1 MFSFIF
7 KTATYLLI
15 WKKFKTQIISIL
27 VSILLIW
34 LIFGIY
40 DDLVKILELNDISS
54 LIYLLLGKWF
64 FTFIIFF
71 YNINMFKS
79 LKKDIEENDMF
90 VEEKIVLPIKSQEV
104 LEKKD
109 ILTTTDLILKKY
121 KNVNN

>member
-1 MFSFIF
+1 MFNIIF

-27 VSILLIW
+27 VSILHVW

-40 DDLVKILELNDISS
+40 DDLVKIFELTNANS
-54 LIYLLLGKWF
+54 LLYLLVGKWF
-64 FTFIIFF
+64 FILIIVF
-71 YNINMFKS
+71 YNIRIFKS
-79 LKKDIEENDMF
+79 LKQDIEVNDMF

-121 KNVNN
+121 ENENN

>member
-1 MFSFIF
+1 MFNFIF

-15 WKKFKTQIISIL
+15 WKKFKTQIVSIF
-27 VSILLIW
+27 VSILLVW

-40 DDLVKILELNDISS
+40 DDLIKIFELEDTIS
-54 LIYLLLGKWF
+54 LLYLLAGKWLLI
-64 FTFIIFF
+64 FIIVF
-71 YNINMFKS
+71 YNIGIFKL

-90 VEEKIVLPIKSQEV
+90 VKEEIVLPIKSQEV

-121 KNVNN
+121 SKNE

>member
-1 MFSFIF
+1 MFNFIF

-34 LIFGIY
+34 LVFGIY
-40 DDLVKILELNDISS
+40 DDLVKIFDLSDTSS
-54 LIYLLLGKWF
+54 LLYLLFGKWL
-64 FTFIIFF
+64 FIFVIIF
-71 YNINMFKS
+71 YNIKIFKS
-79 LKKDIEENDMF
+79 IKQDIEDDDMF
-90 VEEKIVLPIKSQEV
+90 VEEKIILPEKSQEV

-121 KNVNN
+121 KNENN

>member
-1 MFSFIF
+1 MFNFIF

-40 DDLVKILELNDISS
+40 DDLVKIFELKDTSS
-54 LIYLLLGKWF
+54 LLYLLAGKWIF
-64 FTFIIFF
+64 IFIIVF
-71 YNINMFKS
+71 YNIKMFKS
-79 LKKDIEENDMF
+79 LKKDIKENDMI
-90 VEEKIVLPIKSQEV
+90 VEEKIVLPIKSQEI

-121 KNVNN
+121 KNENN

>member
-1 MFSFIF
+1 MFNFIF

-27 VSILLIW
+27 VSILLVW

-40 DDLVKILELNDISS
+40 DDLVKIFELKDTSS
-54 LIYLLLGKWF
+54 LLYLLAGKWF
-64 FTFIIFF
+64 FIFIIVF
-71 YNINMFKS
+71 YNIGIFKS
-79 LKKDIEENDMF
+79 LKKDIEENDLF

-121 KNVNN
+121 KNENN

>member
-1 MFSFIF
+1 MFNIIF

-34 LIFGIY
+34 LVFGIY
-40 DDLVKILELNDISS
+40 DDLVKIFELTDTSS
-54 LIYLLLGKWF
+54 LLYLLLGKWLLI
-64 FTFIIFF
+64 FIIVF
-71 YNINMFKS
+71 YNIKIFKS
-79 LKKDIEENDMF
+79 VKKDIEENNMF
-90 VEEKIVLPIKSQEV
+90 VEEKIDLPIKSQEV

-121 KNVNN
+121 KNENN

>member
-1 MFSFIF
+1 MFNFIF

-34 LIFGIY
+34 LVFGIY
-40 DDLVKILELNDISS
+40 DDLVKIFELTDTSS
-54 LIYLLLGKWF
+54 LLYLLLGKWLLI
-64 FTFIIFF
+64 FIIVF
-71 YNINMFKS
+71 YNIKIFKS
-79 LKKDIEENDMF
+79 VKKDIEENNMF
-90 VEEKIVLPIKSQEV
+90 VEEKIDLPIKSQEV

-121 KNVNN
+121 KNENN

>member
-1 MFSFIF
+1 MFNFIF

-15 WKKFKTQIISIL
+15 WKKFKTQIVSIL
-27 VSILLIW
+27 VSILLVW

-40 DDLVKILELNDISS
+40 DDLVKIFEFEDTSS
-54 LIYLLLGKWF
+54 LLYLLAGKWF
-64 FTFIIFF
+64 FTFIIVF

>member
-1 MFSFIF
+1 MFNFIF

-27 VSILLIW
+27 VSILLVW

-40 DDLVKILELNDISS
+40 DDLVKIFELKDTSS
-54 LIYLLLGKWF
+54 LLYLLAGKWF
-64 FTFIIFF
+64 FIFIIVF
-71 YNINMFKS
+71 YNIGIFKS
-79 LKKDIEENDMF
+79 LKKDIEENDLF

>member
-64 FTFIIFF
+64 FTFIIVF